1 MLEEKKNKV
10 ALFRYG
16 VIAPLVQR
24 QVDVKSDN
32 EFFKLAALKSYEYID
47 GSMAHFHATTI
58 GRWYKRYKENGFDG
72 LKPDIRSDEGVSR
85 KLDSELK
92 EQVIYY
98 LKEYPRLPATQIYEK
113 LIESGMINHGELSL
127 STLTRFTSS
136 YKRSNNQKP
145 IIERKRYER
154 SHINEVWC
162 GDTSYG
168 PYINDDGTKK
178 RVYIIA
184 LIDDASRMITG
195 IDVFFEDNFINL
207 MKVIKSAISKY
218 GKPKLFNFDNGRNY
232 RSNQM
237 ALLSARIG
245 CGINYCHIHS
255 PEEKA
260 KIERWFKTLKDQWM
274 SLIKSNDFHSLD
286 EIRTSLL
293 KYVQDYNLKPHSS
306 LNGKSPHDRF
316 FEESDLIIRMSE
328 EDIERSFLLEIE
340 RKVSPDSVIVIDEK
354 EYEVD
359 YHYQNETIL
368 LRYSPDLS
376 KIYVVDRND
385 NSLEEIHLLNKKVN
399 SMIKREKVKFA
410 TNEEN

>member
-1 MLEEKKNKV
+1 MNEERKNKI

-16 VIAPLVQR
+16 VLAPLIQR
-24 QVDVKSDN
+24 QTEEKSNNAFFN
-32 EFFKLAALKSYEYID
+32 EASKKSYEFID
-47 GSMAHFHATTI
+47 GRMITVHSTTLE
-58 GRWYKRYKENGFDG
+58 RWYKRYKEFGFDG
-72 LKPDIRSDEGVSR
+72 LKPDVRSDEGASR
-85 KLDSELK
+85 KLDKDLK
-92 EQVIYY
+92 EYIVYY

-113 LIESGMINHGELSL
+113 LIEGGVVSKGEISL
-127 STLTRFTSS
+127 STITRFISS
-136 YKRSNNQKP
+136 YKKSNNQKP
-145 IIERKRYER
+145 IVERRRYER
-154 SHINEVWC
+154 EHINEVWC

-168 PYINDDGTKK
+168 PYINVGGEKR

-207 MKVIKSAISKY
+207 MKVIKSAVSKY
-218 GKPKLFNFDNGRNY
+218 GKPKVFNFDNGRNY

-245 CGINYCHIHS
+245 CGINYCHVHQ
-255 PEEKA
+255 PVEKA

-274 SLIKSNDFHSLD
+274 SLIKSSDYHSLD
-286 EIRTSLL
+286 ELRLSLFN
-293 KYVQDYNLKPHSS
+293 YVSDYNFRVHSS

-316 FEESDLIIRMSE
+316 FEESDLIIRMSD

-340 RKVSPDSVIVIDEK
+340 RKVSPDSVVVIDEI

-359 YHYQNETIL
+359 YHYQNQTVL

-376 KIYVVDRND
+376 KIYVVDRSD
-385 NSLEEIHLLNKKVN
+385 HSLKEIRLLDKKANSK
-399 SMIKREKVKFA
+399 IKREKVRFIK
-410 TNEEN
+410 EDEQ